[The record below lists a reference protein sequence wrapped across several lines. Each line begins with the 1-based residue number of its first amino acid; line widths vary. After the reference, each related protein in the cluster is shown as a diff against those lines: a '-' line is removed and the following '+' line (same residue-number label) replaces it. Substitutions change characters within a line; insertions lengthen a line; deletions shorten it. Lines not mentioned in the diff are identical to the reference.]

1 MSLLTKI
8 FGTKSGREIKQIK
21 PLVDQINNLYD
32 SLEGKDESYLAER
45 TRELQQTVQK
55 EIQTVEDK
63 KLKDIT
69 DRKEIQKIR
78 TEIEKEVLDNILVE
92 AFALVKHASRLLCG
106 KNWTAVGQKIEWEMI
121 PYDEQLI
128 GGVVLHQGKIS

>member
-45 TRELQQTVQK
+45 TRELQQTVQQ
-55 EIQTVEDK
+55 EIHALEDQ
-63 KLKDIT
+63 KLKDVT
-69 DRKEIQKIR
+69 D
-78 TEIEKEVLDNILVE
+78 
-92 AFALVKHASRLLCG
+92 
-106 KNWTAVGQKIEWEMI
+106 
-121 PYDEQLI
+121 
-128 GGVVLHQGKIS
+128 